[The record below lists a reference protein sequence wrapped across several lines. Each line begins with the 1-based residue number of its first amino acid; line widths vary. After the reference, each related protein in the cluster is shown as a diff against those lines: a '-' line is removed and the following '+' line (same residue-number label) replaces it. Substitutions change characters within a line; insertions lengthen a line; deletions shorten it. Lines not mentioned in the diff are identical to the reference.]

1 MAKPIVG
8 VTSCVKVLDG
18 QNYHH
23 VGEKYHRA
31 IAECTSALPLAIPS
45 IADIL
50 DNDALLDTV
59 DGLLFTGSPSNV
71 FPPRYGVG
79 ESAEAEPYDPVRDAM
94 TLPLLEQAIQRGI
107 PTLAICRGF
116 QELNV
121 ACSGTLH
128 ARVHELD
135 GRQDHRR
142 PENPDLDV
150 QYGTKHSISLL
161 KDGLLSSILETR
173 GPIEVNSLHWQAVD
187 KLGVSLQIEAW
198 ADDSTVEAISMPN
211 SKGFLLGIQWHPE
224 YKAKENPISAAIFS
238 AFDQAIQDYRHSK
251 Q

>member
-1 MAKPIVG
+1 MAQPIIG
-8 VTSCVKVLDG
+8 VTSCVKVLES

-31 IAECTSALPLAIPS
+31 IAECTSALPLSIPS
-45 IADIL
+45 IADAI
-50 DNDALLDTV
+50 DKEALLDTV

-71 FPPRYGVG
+71 FPPRYNKE
-79 ESAEAEPYDPVRDAM
+79 ESAEAEPYDPIRDAM
-94 TLPLLEQAIQRGI
+94 TLPLLGRAIERGV

-121 ACSGTLH
+121 VCSGTLH
-128 ARVHELD
+128 ARVHELE

-142 PENPDLDV
+142 PEDPDLDV
-150 QYGTKHSISLL
+150 QYGVKHSISLT
-161 KDGLLSSILETR
+161 KDGILASILGDKDR
-173 GPIEVNSLHWQAVD
+173 IDVNSLHWQAID
-187 KLGVSLQIEAW
+187 QLGKGLKIEAL
-198 ADDSTVEAISMPN
+198 ADDTTVEAVSMPG

-224 YKAKENPISAAIFS
+224 YKAKDNPISSAIFS
-238 AFDQAIQDYRHSK
+238 AFDQAVVAHRQSK